1 MQVPEEYLYYPN
13 GEKKAVLIHILQDGE
28 CPCNWE
34 KDGNNFTDGRKVY
47 KRLG

>member
-1 MQVPEEYLYYPN
+1 MEIPEEYLYYPN
-13 GEKKAVLIHILQDGE
+13 GEKKAVLVHILQNSE

-34 KDGNNFTDGRKVY
+34 KDGNHFTDKNKVY